1 MMCDEPL
8 MDQEELYLAALE
20 SATAYTIE
28 GFALQITYPGGE
40 LLFYDKN
47 GPRPRR

>member
-1 MMCDEPL
+1 MQ
-8 MDQEELYLAALE
+8 QESLYLAALE
-20 SATAYTIE
+20 AATSYRIE
-28 GFALQITYPGGE
+28 GFALTIVYPGGE

>member
-8 MDQEELYLAALE
+8 MEQEALYLAALE
-20 SATAYTIE
+20 AATEYTVE
-28 GFALQITYPGGE
+28 GFALSIEYAGGE
-40 LLFYDKN
+40 LLFYDKD